1 MMDLARGVWPALAAA
16 FLIGVP
22 FGWVSRVEA
31 GAAWRGRLAL
41 AALAFALGA
50 LALSAT
56 LDLVPGRAG
65 FWLDS
70 ALLHL
75 AAYVVGCGLGWLA
88 AQVRKDR
95 PAPQAEAPQSDG

>member
-1 MMDLARGVWPALAAA
+1 MMDLARGVWPALAIA

-22 FGWVSRVEA
+22 FGWLSRAEA

-41 AALAFALGA
+41 AALGFALGV

-56 LDLVPGRAG
+56 FDLVPGRAG
-65 FWLDS
+65 LWLDS

-75 AAYVVGCGLGWLA
+75 AAYLLGCGLGWLA

-95 PAPQAEAPQSDG
+95 PAPEAEVPQTSG